1 MSAPA
6 LEAVTMLAA
15 RQVLAAAADLLEKT
29 YPAPRVTSVD
39 VTRVVIEAAD
49 RVLPGDRSA
58 AYHLA
63 CDALDALTAHRSAL
77 GEDPKALDRWSSVFA
92 RTEMVAQMRV
102 TNAEQVPAVTR
113 G

>member
-15 RQVLAAAADLLEKT
+15 RQVLTAAADLLETT
-29 YPAPRVTSVD
+29 YQAPRVTSVD
-39 VTRVVIEAAD
+39 ITRVVIEAAD

-63 CDALDALTAHRSAL
+63 CDALDALSAHRREL
-77 GEDPKALDRWSSVFA
+77 GEDPKALDRWSTVYSRV
-92 RTEMVAQMRV
+92 EMVAQMRAA
-102 TNAEQVPAVTR
+102 AEQAPAVTA
-113 G
+113 